1 MRIEKCY
8 FCGAN
13 VYPGHGTMFVRN
25 DAKMFRFCRSK
36 CHKNFKMKRNPRKV
50 RWTKAFRKAAGKEMA
65 IDSTLEFEKRRNVP
79 VKYDRELVQTT
90 INAIDRVAAIKA
102 KREKAFYAA
111 RMAAAAPVVRKSM
124 AVEVV
129 KDRHVLGLKDDEL
142 TQKAVEAAESRLAVI
157 NAREEEKK
165 ASRKTKKTHTED
177 LEMDAVVEE
186 TGESNVDLTQAI
198 SKALVSTALATRS
211 EPEKTKMKMKIKNK
225 VTRKSALVPANQSMD
240 LD

>member
-90 INAIDRVAAIKA
+90 IKAIDRVTAIKA

-142 TQKAVEAAESRLAVI
+142 TQKAVEAAESRLAVFS
-157 NAREEEKK
+157 AREEEKK
-165 ASRKTKKTHTED
+165 ATRKSKKAQTED
-177 LEMDAVVEE
+177 LEMDTLAEE
-186 TGESNVDLTQAI
+186 ADESNVDVTQAI
-198 SKALVSTALATRS
+198 SKALVSSALTTQS
-211 EPEKTKMKMKIKNK
+211 EPEKMKIKIKNK
-225 VTRKSALVPANQSMD
+225 TKRKTALVPANQRME

>member
-25 DAKMFRFCRSK
+25 DAKVFRFCRSK

-90 INAIDRVAAIKA
+90 ISAIDRVAAIKA

-129 KDRHVLGLKDDEL
+129 KDKHVLGLKDDEL
-142 TQKAVEAAESRLAVI
+142 TQKAVQAAETRLAVF

-165 ASRKTKKTHTED
+165 ASRKSKKPLTQD
-177 LEMDAVVEE
+177 LEMDTAQ
-186 TGESNVDLTQAI
+186 ESNVDATHAI
-198 SKALVSTALATRS
+198 SKALVSSTLATTS
-211 EPEKTKMKMKIKNK
+211 QPEKIKMKLKNK
-225 VTRKSALVPANQSMD
+225 TKQKSALVPANQSMD

>member
-1 MRIEKCY
+1 
-8 FCGAN
+8 
-13 VYPGHGTMFVRN
+13 
-25 DAKMFRFCRSK
+25 
-36 CHKNFKMKRNPRKV
+36 
-50 RWTKAFRKAAGKEMA
+50 
-65 IDSTLEFEKRRNVP
+65 LEFEKRRNVP
-79 VKYDRELVQTT
+79 VKYDRELLQTT
-90 INAIDRVAAIKA
+90 INAIDRVTAIKA

-211 EPEKTKMKMKIKNK
+211 EPEKTKTKIKIKNK